1 MKRRSFHSI
10 LPVTWITI
18 VLVILSLFLIFL
30 LSHTAFYI
38 AAIVIVPVLIFCV
51 VRQLRFQHDVRRY
64 MLGLADSFSRKDRE
78 ALESIPMPVA
88 LIADNEEILWY
99 NYLFRTAVLGGTD
112 AFGTPISQ
120 IFDGLSA
127 AKLAERFLPSVSLK
141 DKTFSLFTEK
151 LRLDNEAYY
160 VLYCTDIT
168 ELTDISNEYHAS
180 RPVVLSLFIDSGE
193 EVLKNLRDSDRAR
206 LISQVEA
213 VLEDWVAGYS
223 GTFKKCGSY
232 RYIALVEQRDLQQIQ
247 EQRFNVLDTVRAL
260 PTTSDSITLS
270 IGVGRGKTFAEAEE
284 QSRQALDMSLGRGG
298 DQAAVKTKNGF
309 DFYGGVS
316 KSVERRAKVRPR
328 VVASALQEM
337 IQNSDNVLLMGH
349 RYSDLDALGSAAAL
363 AMVCRSVGKT
373 AYVVYD
379 PATTLATALV
389 NRYILQGNKDLFIE
403 VEDASPLLSANTLLI
418 ITDIHQP
425 SRLDFPELYHK
436 AHKVAVIDHHR
447 KMVEHIDNALLFYHE
462 PYASSTAEMTAELV
476 QYMSKVKLSRLDA
489 EALLAGIMLDTRH
502 FVMKS
507 GVRTFE
513 AAAFLRKAGADTV
526 EVKRMFSEDMSMYQR
541 KAEIMSSAE
550 LYCNMA
556 IAFGDIGGTEL
567 RIAASQAADELLSVR
582 DVDASFV
589 LFCENGGVNISARSF
604 GAVNVQL
611 VMEALG
617 GGGHQTMAGT
627 FLKDITMDEAKERLR
642 YALDV
647 YKREQNKKTQ

>member
-1 MKRRSFHSI
+1 MKHRNFRSV
-10 LPVTWITI
+10 LPVTWVSIG
-18 VLVILSLFLIFL
+18 LVALLLLLVFL
-30 LSHTAFYI
+30 LSDTAFYV
-38 AAIVIVPVLIFCV
+38 AAIIIMPILVFCI
-51 VRQLRFQHDVRRY
+51 VRQLHFQRDLRRY

-78 ALESIPMPVA
+78 ALESIPLPVA
-88 LIADNEEILWY
+88 LISDNGEVQWY
-99 NYLFRTAVLGGTD
+99 NYLFRTVVLNGTD
-112 AFGTPISQ
+112 AYGVQISQ
-120 IFDGLSA
+120 IFDGLSS

-141 DKTFSLFTEK
+141 NKTFSVFTEK

-180 RPVVLSLFIDSGE
+180 RPVLLSLFIDNGE

-213 VLEDWVAGYS
+213 VLEDWVGGYS
-223 GTFKKCGSY
+223 GTFKKCGTY
-232 RYIALVEQRDLQQIQ
+232 RYLALVEQRDLQQIQ

-260 PTTSDSITLS
+260 PTGTDSITLS

-298 DQAAVKTKNGF
+298 DQATVKTENGF
-309 DFYGGVS
+309 NFYGGVS
-316 KSVERRAKVRPR
+316 KTVERRTKVRPR

-337 IQNSDNVLLMGH
+337 IQNSNTVLLMGH
-349 RYSDLDALGSAAAL
+349 RYSDLDSLGSAAAL
-363 AMVCRSVGKT
+363 AMVCRGFGKT

-379 PATTLATALV
+379 PSTTLATALIS
-389 NRYILQGNKDLFIE
+389 RYTSQGNTDLFVEI
-403 VEDASPLLSANTLLI
+403 EDALPLLSADTLLV

-436 AHKVAVIDHHR
+436 AQKVVVIDHHR
-447 KMVEHIDNALLFYHE
+447 KMIEHIDNALLFYHE

-476 QYMSKVKLSRLDA
+476 QYMSNVKLSRLDA

-550 LYCNMA
+550 LYRNMA

-627 FLKDITMDEAKERLR
+627 FLKDMTVSEAKEHLQHT
-642 YALDV
+642 LDT
-647 YKREQNKKTQ
+647 YIKERNKEQ